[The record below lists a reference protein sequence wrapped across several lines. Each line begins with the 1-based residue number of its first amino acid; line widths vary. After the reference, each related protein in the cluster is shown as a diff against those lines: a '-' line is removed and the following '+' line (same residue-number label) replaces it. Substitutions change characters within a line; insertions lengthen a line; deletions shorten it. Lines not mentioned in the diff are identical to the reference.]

1 MALEVVPDSFIA
13 TAVPDEIEIG
23 FRAEA
28 AYGDSISVAGTL
40 VAEGGGWRVVHRLSV

>member
-1 MALEVVPDSFIA
+1 MALEVVPDSVIA
-13 TAVPDEIEIG
+13 TAVPDKIEIG

-40 VAEGGGWRVVHRLSV
+40 VAEGGGWCIA